1 MVVLKVPRNSQS
13 SIVALTQ
20 YSFRKSQSLPT
31 TIATST
37 TAALSPNVQII
48 PQNSGS
54 LQHN

>member
-1 MVVLKVPRNSQS
+1 MAVLKVPRNSQS
-13 SIVALTQ
+13 STVALSQ

-31 TIATST
+31 TTST
-37 TAALSPNVQII
+37 TAALSRNVQII